1 MSVGGKIVTSK
12 RRGTGQLGSAI
23 ALLVAGLLVGLA
35 AAVVLAGPRLL
46 AWSSQRAITLPTG
59 FTDTTSAPAMT
70 ERKAHE
76 RGLLESYGWV
86 DKQAGIAHIP
96 IEQAM
101 QRIAETGLPVGA
113 PAMAA
118 TPANS
123 EIAALPPVGDVG
135 FARDVLPIFVEHCSE
150 CHGADDPEEGLELVT
165 YRTLMLGSIYGAVIK
180 AGNAEGSY
188 LVEMV
193 SSGKMPKK
201 GDPLTPAQ
209 IEIIRAW
216 IDAGALDN

>member
-1 MSVGGKIVTSK
+1 
-12 RRGTGQLGSAI
+12 
-23 ALLVAGLLVGLA
+23 
-35 AAVVLAGPRLL
+35 
-46 AWSSQRAITLPTG
+46 
-59 FTDTTSAPAMT
+59 
-70 ERKAHE
+70 
-76 RGLLESYGWV
+76 
-86 DKQAGIAHIP
+86 
-96 IEQAM
+96 
-101 QRIAETGLPVGA
+101 
-113 PAMAA
+113 
-118 TPANS
+118 
-123 EIAALPPVGDVG
+123 
-135 FARDVLPIFVEHCSE
+135 CSE